1 MLFKKRTEGICAKE
15 IQVILTD
22 GIVMGVNF
30 VGGCDG
36 QGKTLNALLAGTNPV
51 EAIRKMKQI
60 TCGKRKTS
68 CAKELAIFLEELTNG
83 C

>member
-1 MLFKKRTEGICAKE
+1 MLFKKRTEGICARE

-22 GIVMGVNF
+22 GIVMGINF

-36 QGKTLNALLAGTNPV
+36 QSKTLNALLSGTNPKDAV
-51 EAIRKMKQI
+51 RKMKQV

-68 CAKELAIFLEELTNG
+68 CARELALFLEELANG
-83 C
+83 Y